1 MCTICV
7 LLLIGAAICIGVVIW
22 IARDSRTYD
31 ELSEE
36 VQEIAMD
43 SPTVLTPSLDLLAN
57 ETLPKRLTFP
67 ALIPEESN
75 GRHYYRIGAT
85 NYIIRRQQATSLWE
99 CLDSRD
105 MNPGLHGIQDQD
117 TCESAYYHYLESVGL
132 LNEEDESK

>member
-7 LLLIGAAICIGVVIW
+7 LLLIGVVICIGVVIW
-22 IARDSRTYD
+22 IARDDRTYD
-31 ELSEE
+31 DLSKE

-43 SPTVLTPSLDLLAN
+43 SPTVFTPVQDLI
-57 ETLPKRLTFP
+57 PKAPQYP

-85 NYIIRRQQATSLWE
+85 NYIVRRQQATSLWE

-105 MNPGLHGIQDQD
+105 MNPGIHGVQDQD
-117 TCESAYYHYLESVGL
+117 TCEKAYYHYLESVGL
-132 LNEEDESK
+132 LNDETSGK